1 MSVTGTD
8 FLAVNGV
15 SVTSSTD
22 AVPKLS
28 VFLESTS
35 GAYTTTR
42 THSNASILLFWDRHI
57 RRLSQS
63 VRILADRNP
72 GSFNRAMKYD
82 SIIQVVQ
89 RSLEVG
95 LGSTIG
101 KRRCE
106 EEEVMVTTLIDCVGD
121 AYVHMGIYVPIVFGD
136 GARVAVVGK
145 GRELAEAKYSKWVK

>member
-1 MSVTGTD
+1 MSVAGTD

-15 SVTSSTD
+15 SVTLSTD

-72 GSFNRAMKYD
+72 SSFSNKMTYD
-82 SIIQVVQ
+82 SIIPVVQ

-95 LGSTIG
+95 LGLTVG
-101 KRRCE
+101 KRKCE

-121 AYVHMGIYVPIVFGD
+121 AYVHMGLYVPIMFGD
-136 GARVAVVGK
+136 GARIAVSGK
-145 GRELAEAKYSKWVK
+145 GRELAEAKYSEWTK